1 MGTKSQAIES
11 APPEVTPR
19 DIITEKIAE
28 QTIGKSAQP
37 DVEPGDI
44 IRFLKDPEFFHHFGV
59 VTKVAKSN
67 SSCTA
72 IVLERNKRFGV
83 EERWPN
89 LKDVYI
95 ENTKL
100 RLGTHIIV
108 NGLKNAQY
116 QHFNGLAGRIVN
128 HPREGHPA
136 FVRKP
141 KGPEKF
147 LLTVLVQFDDQVAAG
162 KPSVILEP
170 RFLQAYDKENT
181 VGQLAV

>member
-89 LKDVYI
+89 LKDVYMVD
-95 ENTKL
+95 TKL
-100 RLGTHIIV
+100 RLGTHIRV
-108 NGLKNAQY
+108 NGLKSAQY
-116 QHFNGLAGRIVN
+116 QHYNGLAGRIIN
-128 HPREGHPA
+128 NSREGHPA
-136 FVRKP
+136 FVRKS
-141 KGPEKF
+141 KGTEKF
-147 LLTVLVQFDDQVAAG
+147 LLTVLVQFDDPKLAG

-170 RFLQAYDKENT
+170 RFVTTFDGAG
-181 VGQLAV
+181 GQQ